1 MPHVTLMMECVIVC
15 VFLGLSLIS
24 FLNFLLGEASVEVS
38 FCGSE
43 LMYSDSD
50 WSTHWGRVTHICIN
64 KLTIIG
70 SDMGLLPGQWHQA
83 IIWTNVGILLNG
95 TLGTNCSEI
104 LSEIRIF
111 PFKKMHLKVSSAKW
125 RQFCLGL
132 NVLKLELVSL
142 LVWSQAI
149 PFSLRLILEQISRCG
164 ILVLSLCV
172 LESVCTRLWVRF
184 SHSKMGNHETR

>member
-15 VFLGLSLIS
+15 VFLGLSVIS
-24 FLNFLLGEASVEVS
+24 FLNFLLGEESLEVS

-50 WSTHWGRVTHICIN
+50 WSTHWGRVTHICIS

-83 IIWTNVGILLNG
+83 IIWTNAGILLNG

-104 LSEIRIF
+104 LSKIRIF
-111 PFKKMHLKVSSAKW
+111 LFKKMHLKVSVKW
-125 RQFCLGL
+125 RQFCLCL

-149 PFSLRLILEQISRCG
+149 PFSLRLILEQISCCG

-172 LESVCTRLWVRF
+172 LESVCTHLWGRF
-184 SHSKMGNHETR
+184 SRSKMGNQETQ